1 MFDLLTPHL
10 SVDWNGIEEL
20 KNFDEKAKEHL
31 KIYHRAGIFLWVIHV
46 LMLKVYDNSEAIRY
60 HNFKAVCFYSHSRYK
75 CNILIFTCLVSS

>member
-60 HNFKAVCFYSHSRYK
+60 HNFQAVCSRL
-75 CNILIFTCLVSS
+75 ILIPDTNAIFLYLHV